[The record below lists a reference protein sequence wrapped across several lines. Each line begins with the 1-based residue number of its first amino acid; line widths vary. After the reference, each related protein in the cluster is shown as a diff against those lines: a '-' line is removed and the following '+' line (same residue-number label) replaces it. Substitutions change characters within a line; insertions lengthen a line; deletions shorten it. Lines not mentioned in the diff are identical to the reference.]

1 MFFKVA
7 STVSFC
13 SLSLVNERNFARTR
27 MDGFECGWYLRGVYF
42 ATAFVLGEFLVG
54 EGGDFFPSLLS
65 LSLRVEKKNR
75 FFERRRGR
83 DAKIE
88 TDG

>member
-42 ATAFVLGEFLVG
+42 ATAFVLGVFVG
-54 EGGDFFPSLLS
+54 GGDFFPSLS
-65 LSLRVEKKNR
+65 LYPWKENR
-75 FFERRRGR
+75 FFERRRGL

>member
-1 MFFKVA
+1 
-7 STVSFC
+7 
-13 SLSLVNERNFARTR
+13 
-27 MDGFECGWYLRGVYF
+27 MDGVECGWYLRGVYF
-42 ATAFVLGEFLVG
+42 ATAFVLGEFLMG
-54 EGGDFFPSLLS
+54 EGGDFFPFSS
-65 LSLRVEKKNR
+65 LSLFTGWKKKNR

>member
-1 MFFKVA
+1 MA
-7 STVSFC
+7 SNAGGICAAFTSRPWEFLWEFLWEGEISFLV
-13 SLSLVNERNFARTR
+13 SLSLYA
-27 MDGFECGWYLRGVYF
+27 
-42 ATAFVLGEFLVG
+42 VG
-54 EGGDFFPSLLS
+54 
-65 LSLRVEKKNR
+65 KKNR

>member
-1 MFFKVA
+1 
-7 STVSFC
+7 
-13 SLSLVNERNFARTR
+13 
-27 MDGFECGWYLRGVYF
+27 MDGVECGWYLRGVYF
-42 ATAFVLGEFLVG
+42 ATAFVLGEFLMG
-54 EGGDFFPSLLS
+54 EGEISFLSLLS
-65 LSLRVEKKNR
+65 LSLRGGKKNR

>member
-7 STVSFC
+7 STASFC
-13 SLSLVNERNFARTR
+13 SLSLVNARTR
-27 MDGFECGWYLRGVYF
+27 MDGVECGWYLRGVYF
-42 ATAFVLGEFLVG
+42 ATVGVLWEFLWEG
-54 EGGDFFPSLLS
+54 EISFLVS
-65 LSLRVEKKNR
+65 LSLRVGKKNR